1 MTNQVPPSG
10 WYPDPSRPEL
20 LRWWDGTAWTDQTQA
35 ATTLPPPPA
44 MTSQAPPST
53 TTTGTAESPKHR
65 LFGGK
70 RELEEEVAQLR
81 ATMVSMGIPERDAL
95 REEIGQLKAEL
106 PALEAQRTSLEA
118 IVVPLRSE
126 VQGLQSQQTELARL
140 TQQVQDLTSER
151 DRLVAETQQLRTMVD
166 EMPQL
171 RAEYE
176 RLRSGIVETNETAIL
191 QEVGVYEYRHP
202 LQDSPAFKA
211 RLSGIQAQIK
221 DAVKAGAAVA
231 GSTTWTVNGSA
242 REGAKMVKEFS
253 KLMLRAYN
261 NEADNAVRSMKPYAL
276 ESAIAR
282 LNKARDTIVKL
293 GGTMHIAI
301 TDRYHK
307 LRVEEL
313 ELTADYLAKVAEEK
327 EREREI
333 RAKARDE
340 AIAQREIKR
349 ELERLQKEL
358 AHHRTAA
365 EKFRAEGNLA
375 AADEAES
382 RAEQTVGAIEG
393 NNERAANI
401 RTGSVYVISNLGA
414 FGPDVVKIGMTRR
427 IDPEIRVREL
437 GDASVPF
444 HYDIHAIVPSPDA
457 VTLEHEL
464 HNELAS
470 YRMNWVNMRREFFRC
485 GPSVVR
491 DLLQAKGLQLLD
503 WKEVPEAAEFRQSQ
517 RGERAGPGR
526 NTPTDNFPDDDD
538 DDSELEAGD
547 APSILKA

>member
-1 MTNQVPPSG
+1 MTSQAPPSG
-10 WYPDPSRPEL
+10 WYPDPSTPGL
-20 LRWWDGTAWTDQTQA
+20 LRWWDGAAWTDQTQA

-44 MTSQAPPST
+44 VAVPAPSGATAVSGSDST
-53 TTTGTAESPKHR
+53 KHR

-81 ATMVSMGIPERDAL
+81 ATVASMGIPERDAL
-95 REEIGQLKAEL
+95 RVEIGQLKAEL

-118 IVVPLRSE
+118 VVVPLRTE
-126 VQGLQSQQTELARL
+126 VQGLQSRQIELTRL
-140 TQQVQDLTSER
+140 TQEVQRLTSER
-151 DRLVAETQQLRTMVD
+151 DRLDAETKQLQAMVD

-171 RAEYE
+171 RSEYE

-221 DAVKAGAAVA
+221 DAVKAGSAVA

-276 ESAIAR
+276 DSAIAR
-282 LNKARDTIVKL
+282 LTKARDTIVKL

-301 TDRYHK
+301 TDHYHK

-333 RAKARDE
+333 RARARDE

-349 ELERLQKEL
+349 EQERLQKEL
-358 AHHRTAA
+358 AHHRAAA
-365 EKFRAEGNLA
+365 EKFRAEGNDA
-375 AADEAES
+375 AAEEAEG
-382 RAEQTVGAIEG
+382 RARQTVDAIEG

-427 IDPEIRVREL
+427 IDPEVRVREL

-464 HNELAS
+464 HNELAH

-491 DLLQAKGLQLLD
+491 DLLLAKGLQLLD
-503 WKEVPEAAEFRQSQ
+503 WKEVPEAARISSEPKGYS
-517 RGERAGPGR
+517 GR
-526 NTPTDNFPDDDD
+526 VWI
-538 DDSELEAGD
+538 GD
-547 APSILKA
+547 AD